1 MIIQTTTFWRD
12 QNNLDVGMSFNRYQ
26 CRVQTGADDCLISFS
41 VDNPENA
48 TIVLESGWMAICE
61 YDESSVC
68 AVSLYDLSI
77 LIRAIDNETT
87 QMQLLPQTN
96 PDAP

>member
-1 MIIQTTTFWRD
+1 MLIDWKPK
-12 QNNLDVGMSFNRYQ
+12 QNW
-26 CRVQTGADDCLISFS
+26 
-41 VDNPENA
+41 
-48 TIVLESGWMAICE
+48 TIKSDPDIGWMAICE

-87 QMQLLPQTN
+87 QMQLLPQTHPN
-96 PDAP
+96 AP

>member
-1 MIIQTTTFWRD
+1 MHIDWKPK
-12 QNNLDVGMSFNRYQ
+12 QNW
-26 CRVQTGADDCLISFS
+26 TIKS
-41 VDNPENA
+41 VPD
-48 TIVLESGWMAICE
+48 IGWMAICE

-77 LIRAIDNETT
+77 LLRAIDNETT

-96 PDAP
+96 THAP

>member
-12 QNNLDVGMSFNRYQ
+12 QNNLDIGMSFNRYQ

-48 TIVLESGWMAICE
+48 TIVLESLTKITKE
-61 YDESSVC
+61 LQDY
-68 AVSLYDLSI
+68 
-77 LIRAIDNETT
+77 ID
-87 QMQLLPQTN
+87 
-96 PDAP
+96 AH

>member
-1 MIIQTTTFWRD
+1 MIIDWKPK
-12 QNNLDVGMSFNRYQ
+12 QNW
-26 CRVQTGADDCLISFS
+26 
-41 VDNPENA
+41 
-48 TIVLESGWMAICE
+48 TIKYVPDIGWMAICE

-96 PDAP
+96 PHAP